1 MPFRRKRRRHQN
13 RRLVHFADRGR
24 RVVRHGRDRYGITL
38 AALLAKTSL
47 PRIAGGSLNASGDPV
62 GTANHCARAR
72 RTASSTS
79 SVNGIDIYADALA
92 DMLSAYL
99 KRSEERRVGK
109 ECVST
114 CRSRWSPYH

>member
-1 MPFRRKRRRHQN
+1 MDFRRVLFRS
-13 RRLVHFADRGR
+13 
-24 RVVRHGRDRYGITL
+24 RYGITL

-92 DMLSAYL
+92 DMMYAYL
-99 KRSEERRVGK
+99 KRLIATTADRSQVGSAAGRERG
-109 ECVST
+109 CQ
-114 CRSRWSPYH
+114 YG